1 MKVDS
6 EKAAPKHNKK
16 NKDKVDVNVFHH
28 KNIAEI
34 ITRLIDVYEKREK
47 IVLNNLI
54 H

>member
-1 MKVDS
+1 MNKGEKNTHKPNKKKEKVDQ
-6 EKAAPKHNKK
+6 
-16 NKDKVDVNVFHH
+16 NVLHM